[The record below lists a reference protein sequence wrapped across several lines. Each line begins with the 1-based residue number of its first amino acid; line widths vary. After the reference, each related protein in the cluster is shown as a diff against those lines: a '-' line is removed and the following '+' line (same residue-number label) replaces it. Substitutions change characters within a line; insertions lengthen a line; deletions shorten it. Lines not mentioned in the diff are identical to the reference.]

1 VSTLTLH
8 EICEELA
15 LVDDRMAKLETDR
28 PAVGTPDLVAWT
40 ETYLPVRQRMFRLV
54 KLLGAARRNH
64 VGADRKHYRPI
75 VDQVL
80 ETVRP

>member
-1 VSTLTLH
+1 
-8 EICEELA
+8 
-15 LVDDRMAKLETDR
+15 
-28 PAVGTPDLVAWT
+28 
-40 ETYLPVRQRMFRLV
+40 VRQRMFRLV